1 MPNLPGYVVPAL
13 KEGAVSVTVS
23 EEQLADK
30 VRQVSM
36 AGRLDGAVAMN
47 KGDELQNVITKGG
60 GTVILDLSGVDFV
73 ASGGLR
79 IFVRCAKGL
88 DEAGG
93 ALHLAAAQSNVKSVL
108 EVTGFDAVY
117 PIHDTVED
125 ALKAVD
131 S

>member
-1 MPNLPGYVVPAL
+1 M
-13 KEGAVSVTVS
+13 SVTVS

-30 VRQVSM
+30 VRQVTM
-36 AGRLDGAVAMN
+36 TGRLDAAVAAS
-47 KGDELQNVITKGG
+47 KGDDLQNYITKGG
-60 GTVILDLSGVDFV
+60 GNVILDLSGVDFV

-93 ALHLAAAQSNVKSVL
+93 ALHLAAAQPGVKSVL

-125 ALKAVD
+125 ALKALD